1 MSPVVL
7 IVDDSLTVRM
17 DLARRLRR
25 PPASRRYRAATAAD
39 ALAALDR
46 QPADVI
52 VLDVMLPD
60 GDGVDL
66 LAELRTRPAL
76 ADAVILMLSTEAEVG
91 DRVRGIRGGADEYI
105 GKPYD
110 TRYVIAKTRELL
122 RTRQNAQRRLG
133 HRPPDRRSAAS
144 QQLAQVLSAEGYT
157 PITADTGDEG
167 LRVAADHRP
176 EAIIVD
182 GVPARYRRT
191 NGDPPA
197 TAGRRTAGRTVPAA
211 DRRRRPAAEP
221 LALDAGADAF
231 IRKGDT
237 VVLLARLAAV
247 LRTTDR
253 AALSDD
259 TASLLG
265 PSKLLLVDHHAAR
278 AELLATPLRA
288 DGYDVILARSQP
300 EALRLVVHQPV
311 ECLLLDSSML
321 DVDATQACQSIRAAV
336 PDRTIPLIIV
346 GDRSDQSATIASLA
360 AGADD
365 VIARSDPQDVIK
377 ARIRSQI
384 RRKRSDD
391 YNHRIRTEL
400 IRRDLAAAE
409 ARAAQQVAEA
419 RAALAEELQ
428 RRNRELESFS
438 YSVSHDL
445 RGPLHGLIGFNQLL
459 LDARENELDDEVA
472 NCIRITLKAASRMA
486 ELIDDLLKL
495 SDVSGAELTRG
506 LVDMSALTT
515 GALAE
520 LRQRDP
526 DRQVTAIIQ
535 PGVTAS
541 ADGRL
546 VRVLIDNLLGNA
558 WKYTGRQENPTVEF
572 GQLPDCNPPVY
583 FLRDNGAGF
592 DMAQADRLFRP
603 FTRLHTPDEFPG
615 TGIGLATVRRIV
627 DRHGGQI
634 WAEARPGQG
643 AMFYFSLQPPAS
655 LEQHPEDDVEAFPTA
670 DAEVGGS

>member
-17 DLARRLRR
+17 DLAQAFETDGFT
-25 PPASRRYRAATAAD
+25 PTTVATLAD
-39 ALAALDR
+39 ARAALDR
-46 QPADVI
+46 QAADII

-76 ADAVILMLSTEAEVG
+76 ADAIILMLSTEAEVG

-110 TRYVIAKTRELL
+110 TRHVIAKSRELL
-122 RTRQNAQRRLG
+122 RARGNSRA
-133 HRPPDRRSAAS
+133 PSSDSATILLIDADPHH
-144 QQLAQVLSAEGYT
+144 LADVLRAEDYDL
-157 PITADTGDEG
+157 ITAVTGEEG
-167 LRVAADHRP
+167 LRVAADRRP

-182 GVPARYRRT
+182 SSLPDIDGPTVIRRLRLDAALRDVPCLMLT
-191 NGDPPA
+191 
-197 TAGRRTAGRTVPAA
+197 AA
-211 DRRRRPAAEP
+211 DDQSAEP

-231 IRKGDT
+231 IRKGDA

-259 TASLLG
+259 AASLLG
-265 PSKLLLVDHHAAR
+265 PSKLLLIDHDAAR
-278 AELLATPLRA
+278 ADLLATPLRA
-288 DGYDVILARSQP
+288 DGYDVILARSGD
-300 EALRLVVHQPV
+300 EALHLVVHQPV
-311 ECLLLDSSML
+311 ECLLLDPTTL
-321 DVDATQACQSIRAAV
+321 EVDAAQACQSIRAAA
-336 PDRTIPLIIV
+336 PDRTIPVIVV
-346 GDRSDQSATIASLA
+346 GDHSDQFATIRSLA

-365 VIARSDPQDVIK
+365 VVARSDPPDVIK

-391 YNHRIRTEL
+391 YNHHIRTEF
-400 IRRDLAAAE
+400 IRRDIAAAE

-419 RAALAEELQ
+419 RAALAEELEQ
-428 RRNRELESFS
+428 RNRELESFS

-445 RGPLHGLIGFNQLL
+445 RNPLHSVIGFNQLL
-459 LDARENELDDEVA
+459 LDARNDLDEEVT
-472 NCIRITLKAASRMA
+472 NCIRITLKAAARMA

-495 SDVSGAELTRG
+495 SDISGAELDRG
-506 LVDMSALTT
+506 LVDVSALTAGT
-515 GALAE
+515 LAE

-526 DRQVTAIIQ
+526 SRPVTAIIQ
-535 PGVTAS
+535 PDVTAR
-541 ADGRL
+541 ADARL
-546 VRVLIDNLLGNA
+546 VRILIDNLLGNA
-558 WKYTGRQENPTVEF
+558 WKYTGHQPNPILEF
-572 GQLPDCNPPVY
+572 GQLPDRDPAVY

-603 FTRLHTPDEFPG
+603 FARLHSPDQFPG

-634 WAEARPGQG
+634 WAEGAPGQG
-643 AMFYFSLQPPAS
+643 ATFYFSLLPGGDLETVPAGTLVDLTQS
-655 LEQHPEDDVEAFPTA
+655 
-670 DAEVGGS
+670 